1 MKVKELQKILAIM
14 NPEADL
20 SLYCGG
26 EKFYEDY
33 PLSGVEYYDHEG
45 VIVFNLTQAGKY
57 GIGRQIDMEDFEN
70 AIECLGGNAF
80 VIDYEDRERLRLS
93 FEDALANNDTYNAIY
108 NETLEE
114 VIKQECPKIF
124 EEEE

>member
-1 MKVKELQKILAIM
+1 MKVKDLQAILATM
-14 NPEADL
+14 NPDTEL
-20 SLYCGG
+20 NLYCGG
-26 EKFYEDY
+26 EHFYEDY
-33 PLSGVEYYDHEG
+33 PLNGIECFEDNG
-45 VIVFNLTQAGKY
+45 FIVFNLTQTGKY

-70 AIECLGGNAF
+70 SIECLDGNAF
-80 VIDYEDRERLRLS
+80 AIDYEDREKLRLS

-114 VIKQECPKIF
+114 VIRQECPKIF

>member
-1 MKVKELQKILAIM
+1 MKVKELQAILATM
-14 NPEADL
+14 NPDTEL

-26 EKFYEDY
+26 EHFYEDY
-33 PLSGVEYYDHEG
+33 PLNGIECFEDNG
-45 VIVFNLTQAGKY
+45 FIVFNLTQAGKY

-70 AIECLGGNAF
+70 SIECLDGHAF
-80 VIDYEDRERLRLS
+80 AIDYEDREKLRLS

-114 VIKQECPKIF
+114 VIRQECPKIF
-124 EEEE
+124 KEEN